1 MLQLWCDG
9 LCCPR
14 RCQKLPY
21 LLGSLSSAAELQA
34 LNFAHVFFN
43 SIPFFSCK
51 NTPCNKAYIFKRKSG
66 TKLVHLSVLY
76 CCKAGVKAGL
86 CQASSLNTILQVH
99 FIVALLNGY
108 IKIKNEESTIE
119 AAAELSGSS
128 GSGSSRV
135 LTSQCFLISKVRMF
149 LQLSFHFF
157 FSQQLQLVCVSRN
170 CFHKFVWCCS
180 FTISGIP
187 HLLDVLYCN
196 DTFILLPIVLSIS
209 LEEL

>member
-119 AAAELSGSS
+119 AVTELSGSS
-128 GSGSSRV
+128 CSGSSRV

-157 FSQQLQLVCVSRN
+157 FPNSFS
-170 CFHKFVWCCS
+170 WCAS
-180 FTISGIP
+180 PET
-187 HLLDVLYCN
+187 V
-196 DTFILLPIVLSIS
+196 SIS
-209 LEEL
+209 LCGVAVSLSVASLTCQMFSIAMTLSSYSLSC